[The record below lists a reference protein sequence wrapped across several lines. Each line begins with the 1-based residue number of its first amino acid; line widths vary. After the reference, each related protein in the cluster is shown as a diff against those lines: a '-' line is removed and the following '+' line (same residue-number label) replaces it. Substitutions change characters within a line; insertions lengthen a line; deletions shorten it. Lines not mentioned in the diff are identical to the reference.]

1 MKINKLLV
9 LISVTT
15 LPFLAACMSPT
26 ERIAHGLSAGTLTQ
40 AEARKA
46 FDDGAEVSAHL
57 LKEATVKGEFEI
69 VRLFISKG
77 ANPWEMKDTTGV
89 FSLFDYATQGND
101 SYLLG
106 LCLDVKGRCPELAEK
121 KSTAF
126 VESVIMAL
134 RDRSLIEE
142 NELKSV
148 HVEEN
153 VAVNILTMERLGMS
167 RSLED
172 GQQSVWQIWNSGLAL
187 ETKPK
192 MEAVQT
198 ERLERKRQ
206 VEQERQRLEK
216 ERLERE
222 RRAELERQEK
232 ERKEAAKMWE
242 SLEKKMLRR
251 SMRNKVFLSEKKLS
265 EEERSRAWAL
275 LEAFGEE
282 HMPTLTDRCKEARQL
297 FLESKVSLDELAV
310 ALRAEGINMDVNSEF
325 LWGVVESEIF
335 PEELNVRQKQEIRAR
350 KGDSE
355 FFLFLRWWKK
365 PEIQSQINDIFQAAG
380 NRWVDLATEYWWLRY
395 KLTDFYSQFKIGAI
409 TPDDLATKD
418 AEFAK
423 DKE

>member
-1 MKINKLLV
+1 
-9 LISVTT
+9 
-15 LPFLAACMSPT
+15 MSPT
-26 ERIAHGLSAGTLTQ
+26 ERIAHGLSTGTLTQ

-57 LKEATVKGEFEI
+57 LKEATVKGKFEI

-126 VESVIMAL
+126 VESVIVAL
-134 RDRSLIEE
+134 RD
-142 NELKSV
+142 N
-148 HVEEN
+148 
-153 VAVNILTMERLGMS
+153 
-167 RSLED
+167 LE
-172 GQQSVWQIWNSGLAL
+172 GKQGFVWQIWNSGLAL

-198 ERLERKRQ
+198 AERLERKRQ

-251 SMRNKVFLSEKKLS
+251 SMRNKVFLSEKNICLRLPTVAKRRDS
-265 EEERSRAWAL
+265 FFSNPRSVWMSLQL
-275 LEAFGEE
+275 LCV
-282 HMPTLTDRCKEARQL
+282 RKE
-297 FLESKVSLDELAV
+297 
-310 ALRAEGINMDVNSEF
+310 
-325 LWGVVESEIF
+325 
-335 PEELNVRQKQEIRAR
+335 
-350 KGDSE
+350 
-355 FFLFLRWWKK
+355 
-365 PEIQSQINDIFQAAG
+365 
-380 NRWVDLATEYWWLRY
+380 
-395 KLTDFYSQFKIGAI
+395 
-409 TPDDLATKD
+409 
-418 AEFAK
+418 
-423 DKE
+423 